1 MRSLIFG
8 LLIVA
13 GCNDSSPGLLSLDA
27 DSHQLTPGGTTFVR
41 AYFVDPNTGP
51 NDNMVPISATWSS
64 SPDGIVTLT
73 DNDNTQTVTGV
84 AVGEVVVTASSD
96 GQTAQVGFSVLAQ

>member
-1 MRSLIFG
+1 MWRIIFG
-8 LLIVA
+8 LLVVA
-13 GCNDSSPGLLSLDA
+13 ACNDSSPGLLSLDA
-27 DSHQLTPGGTTFVR
+27 DSHQITPGGTTFVR
-41 AYFVDPNTGP
+41 AYFVDPSTGP
-51 NDNMVPISATWSS
+51 TDNMAPVSATWSS

-73 DNDNTQTVTGV
+73 NNDNTQTVTGV